1 MTWRWVNLTAAGAT
15 LAVLVW
21 RLGAGPFL
29 DGLRTVDGWALAA
42 ASGLAVLT
50 TVCCAWRW
58 RIVAR
63 GLGVDLPLGTA
74 VAAYYRS
81 LFLNVTLPGGVVGD
95 VHRGFSHGRD
105 TSDVGRGLR
114 VVAWER

>member
-1 MTWRWVNLTAAGAT
+1 MRWARIAGITVT

-21 RLGAGPFL
+21 RLGTGPFL
-29 DGLRTVDGWALAA
+29 DGLHSVDGGALAA
-42 ASGLAVLT
+42 AAGFAVLT

-63 GLGVDLPLGTA
+63 GLGVELPLGPA

-81 LFLNVTLPGGVVGD
+81 LFLNVTLLGAALPNIGGW
-95 VHRGFSHGRD
+95 GRA
-105 TSDVGRGLR
+105 R
-114 VVAWER
+114 A